1 MPTITI
7 NKKQFLKNIGKKI
20 SDEEI
25 EEKISMMGVA
35 VEEIKENEVIIEVFP
50 NRPDLLSE
58 YGLARAVST
67 FLGTSKGLKKYNV
80 NKSNYIVKVENT
92 LENWP
97 YAVCAVVKGL
107 RFDNDKI
114 KEIIQLQEKIGVTFL
129 RNRKKGGP
137 GLYPLEKIKFPI
149 KFKSELLDKI
159 RYKPLEY
166 PQILTANE
174 ILEKHPTGIKYK
186 HLVQGWKK
194 LPIFIDSKNQIMSMP
209 PIVNSHDVG
218 KIRED
223 TTDVFV
229 EVTGPDFNTIN
240 IALNIFVTALADMGG
255 RVYST
260 KLIYGNKTHTTPNLD
275 PSEMK
280 IDVDY
285 INKRI
290 GLNLKSNEVCKLLE
304 KMGYG
309 INKKGKDLIA
319 LVPAYRADVIHQVD
333 LAEDVAIAYG
343 FDNLKEEIP
352 KVSTIAEENKFEIFK
367 RKVANILAG
376 LGLLE
381 VHTYNLTSK
390 ENQTSKMNTNVKYV
404 ELANSLNEDFNVLR
418 AWVTPSL
425 MQILSDNKHHEY
437 PQNIFGFGTIFK
449 HDDSKETNISESTR
463 LAITLSHSTANFT
476 EIKQVL
482 DVLFKALATKYEIK
496 ETEHSSFISGRIGRV
511 SVRDIEIA
519 YIGEIHPQVLEN
531 FSLEMPVSALEINLT
546 ELFRL
551 INN

>member
-1 MPTITI
+1 MPTINI
-7 NKKQFLKNIGKKI
+7 NKKEFLKNIGKKLT
-20 SDEEI
+20 DEDI

-35 VEEIKENEVIIEVFP
+35 VEEVNDNEIIIEVFP
-50 NRPDLLSE
+50 NRPDLLSQ
-58 YGLARAVST
+58 YGLARAAST

-97 YAVCAVVKGL
+97 YAVCAVVKDL
-107 RFDNDKI
+107 KFNDEKI

-149 KFKSELLDKI
+149 KFTSELPNKI
-159 RYKPLEY
+159 IYRPLEY
-166 PQILTANE
+166 PKTISATE

-186 HLVQGWKK
+186 HIVEGWKK
-194 LPIFIDSKNQIMSMP
+194 LPIFIDAKNQIMSMP

-218 KIRED
+218 KITED
-223 TTDVFV
+223 TRDVFV
-229 EVTGPDFNTIN
+229 EVTGTDFKTIN
-240 IALNIFVTALADMGG
+240 TALNIFVSALADMGG

-260 KLIYGNKTHTTPNLD
+260 KLIYGKKTYLTPNLN
-275 PSEMK
+275 PEKVK
-280 IDVDY
+280 IDFNY

-290 GLNLKSNEVCKLLE
+290 GLELNNKQICFLLE
-304 KMGYG
+304 KMGFG
-309 INKKGKDLIA
+309 IKNNTA
-319 LVPAYRADVIHQVD
+319 LVPAYRADIIHQVD

-352 KVSTIAEENKFEIFK
+352 KVATIAEEDKFEIFK
-367 RKVANILAG
+367 RKLANILVG
-376 LGLLE
+376 LNLLE

-390 ENQTSKMNTNVKYV
+390 ETQTSKMNTNIKNV
-404 ELANSLNEDFNVLR
+404 ELANSLNEEYNVLR
-418 AWVTPSL
+418 AWVIPSL
-425 MQILSDNKHHEY
+425 IQILKENKHHEY
-437 PQNIFGFGTIFK
+437 PQNIFGFGTVFK
-449 HDDSKETNISESTR
+449 NDETKETNISESTR
-463 LAITLSHSTANFT
+463 LAINLCHSTTNFT

-482 DVLFKALATKYEIK
+482 DVIIKALDLKYDIREI
-496 ETEHSSFISGRIGRV
+496 EHQSFISGRVGRI
-511 SVRDIEIA
+511 SIRDVNLG

-531 FSLEMPVSALEINLT
+531 FNLENPVAALELNLN

-551 INN
+551 LNI

>member
-1 MPTITI
+1 MPTINI
-7 NKKQFLKNIGKKI
+7 NKKEFLKNIGKKLT
-20 SDEEI
+20 DEDI

-35 VEEIKENEVIIEVFP
+35 VEEVNDNEIIIEVFP
-50 NRPDLLSE
+50 NRPDLLSQ
-58 YGLARAVST
+58 YGLARAAST

-97 YAVCAVVKGL
+97 YAVCAVVKDL
-107 RFDNDKI
+107 KFNDEKI

-149 KFKSELLDKI
+149 KFTSELPNKI
-159 RYKPLEY
+159 IYRPLEY
-166 PQILTANE
+166 PKTISATE

-186 HLVQGWKK
+186 HIVEGWKK
-194 LPIFIDSKNQIMSMP
+194 LPIFIDAKNQIMSMP

-218 KIRED
+218 KITED
-223 TTDVFV
+223 TRDVFV
-229 EVTGPDFNTIN
+229 EVTGTDFKTIN
-240 IALNIFVTALADMGG
+240 TALNIFVSALADMGG

-260 KLIYGNKTHTTPNLD
+260 KLIYGKKTYLTPNLN
-275 PSEMK
+275 PEKVK
-280 IDVDY
+280 IDFNY

-290 GLNLKSNEVCKLLE
+290 GLELNNKQICFLLE
-304 KMGYG
+304 KMGFG
-309 INKKGKDLIA
+309 IKNNTA
-319 LVPAYRADVIHQVD
+319 LVPAYRADIIHQVD

-352 KVSTIAEENKFEIFK
+352 KVATIAEEDKFEIFK
-367 RKVANILAG
+367 RKLANILVG
-376 LGLLE
+376 LNLLE

-390 ENQTSKMNTNVKYV
+390 ENQTSKMNTNIKNV
-404 ELANSLNEDFNVLR
+404 ELANSLNEEYNVLR
-418 AWVTPSL
+418 AWVIPSL
-425 MQILSDNKHHEY
+425 IQILKENKHHEY
-437 PQNIFGFGTIFK
+437 PQNIFGFGTVFK
-449 HDDSKETNISESTR
+449 NDETKETNISESTR
-463 LAITLSHSTANFT
+463 LAINLCHSTTNFT

-482 DVLFKALATKYEIK
+482 DVIIKALDLKYDIREI
-496 ETEHSSFISGRIGRV
+496 EHQSFISGRVGRI
-511 SVRDIEIA
+511 SIRDVNLG

-531 FSLEMPVSALEINLT
+531 FNLENPVAALELNLN

-551 INN
+551 LNI